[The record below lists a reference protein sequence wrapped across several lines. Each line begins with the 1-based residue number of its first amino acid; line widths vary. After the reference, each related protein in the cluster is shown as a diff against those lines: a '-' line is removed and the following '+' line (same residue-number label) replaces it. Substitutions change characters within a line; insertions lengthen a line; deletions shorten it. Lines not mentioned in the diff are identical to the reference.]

1 MKRTEREV
9 VIDWKDIT
17 LEEAVF
23 RMSIHDGECYVDGDR
38 KAVVFVE

>member
-9 VIDWKDIT
+9 VIAWSEIT

-23 RMSIHDGECYVDGDR
+23 RMGKHDGEAYIDGDR
-38 KAVVFVE
+38 KAIVFIE